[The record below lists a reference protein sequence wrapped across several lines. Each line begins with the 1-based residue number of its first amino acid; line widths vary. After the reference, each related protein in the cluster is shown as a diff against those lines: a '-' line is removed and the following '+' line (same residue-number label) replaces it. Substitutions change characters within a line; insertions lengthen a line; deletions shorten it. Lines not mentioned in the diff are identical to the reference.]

1 MKNFYMKYKNQIGIV
16 IDTIIIVLG
25 LLVKNYLYT
34 IMGVVLLALTL
45 YVARLEKQDAKEKA
59 RIIAEKK
66 AIKAEQKRLNKGK
79 KKEKE
84 KKIILK
90 ELLITICL

>member
-25 LLVKNYLYT
+25 LFIKNYLYT

-45 YVARLEKQDAKEKA
+45 YIARLEKQDAKEKA
-59 RIIAEKK
+59 RITAEKK
-66 AIKAEQKRLNKGK
+66 AIKAEQKRLTKGK
-79 KKEKE
+79 KK
-84 KKIILK
+84 KKK
-90 ELLITICL
+90 KKR